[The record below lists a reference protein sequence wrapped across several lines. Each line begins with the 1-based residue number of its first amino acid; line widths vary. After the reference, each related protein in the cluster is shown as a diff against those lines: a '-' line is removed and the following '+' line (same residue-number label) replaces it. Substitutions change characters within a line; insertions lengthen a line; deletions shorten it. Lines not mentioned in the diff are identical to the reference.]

1 MTEPPPKEP
10 AAKDDAVLDDSSG
23 APNFRRGY
31 LKTAVVVLFLA
42 CVVALLNL
50 SGIGEH
56 LNVDA
61 LRAMVDGTGMWAPL
75 VFFAVTAASI
85 FIGAP
90 RLIFCAAG
98 GALFGFVE
106 GFILSQLAT
115 IVGSLGPFLFA
126 RWAAREWVA
135 AKLAKF
141 KAAQRYLQ
149 NPSILDVFLIR
160 HLPIWGV
167 FINMLLGSNGVR
179 LRTFL
184 AGSFLGF
191 LPQGIVFTLVGSGIG
206 EESTMM
212 VASRTWGAILVLVV
226 AAVITRR
233 VTRRV

>member
-1 MTEPPPKEP
+1 MTEPPKNGSTTGKNTV
-10 AAKDDAVLDDSSG
+10 ADDPSEAL
-23 APNFRRGY
+23 NFRRGY
-31 LKTAVVVLFLA
+31 LKTAAVVLFLA
-42 CVVALLNL
+42 CIVALLNL
-50 SGIGEH
+50 SSIGEH

-61 LRAMVDGTGMWAPL
+61 LRAMVDGTGMWAPF
-75 VFFAVTAASI
+75 VFFLVTAASI

-106 GFILSQLAT
+106 GLFLTQLAT

-135 AKLAKF
+135 ARLAKF
-141 KAAQRYLQ
+141 KAAQRYLR
-149 NPSILDVFLIR
+149 NPSVLDVFLIR

-191 LPQGIVFTLVGSGIG
+191 LPQGIVFTLVGSGVG
-206 EESTMM
+206 EESTLM
-212 VASRTWGAILVLVV
+212 VVSRTWGAILVLVV

-233 VTRRV
+233 VIRRV